1 VTDRRLLMLAIPAV
15 VLAVVFAYVA
25 LSIQSEKARQP
36 EQYVAPSGGSQ
47 IKSTPNTT
55 SSIGDGSSS
64 GAQFRKETPL
74 ALEVQ
79 KERQDLTDCASPPGA
94 VELPVRCTTLESDI
108 ELALNKR
115 KQQEEVVKEKAE
127 RLGFPLNK
135 ERQEGTAAGEVV
147 KRQALEAVTK
157 QQEEATKLEVAR
169 LAREAEKTR
178 QEEAAAKEEG
188 RQAQERKQQEE
199 AEEAERLAL
208 AVEKKNQED
217 RATKNE
223 VERLALEA
231 ENKRQQDVAARNEA
245 ERLALESEKK
255 RQQEAAAKNEVE
267 RLALE
272 AEKKRQE
279 EAAAKNE
286 AERLAIESEKKQQEE
301 AAAKNEAERLELEV
315 EKQRQQE
322 AAEGVAL
329 AADTKRQEEL
339 ARLRPNPAGEVPAT
353 KETDQQ
359 TEIPKRP
366 AAAPTGTPEP
376 PVTAASLPVSSD
388 LPVFAPSRV
397 VLIYLRNDNAALE
410 RASALRQALAAAN
423 VEVVKLEAVD
433 ASRQMPGLGYYFR
446 SDHDAAVEVSHR
458 VKFLLGPVEPALLE
472 LRGRVPQP
480 GTVEIAVPGRAA
492 R

>member
-169 LAREAEKTR
+169 LAREAEKKQR
-178 QEEAAAKEEG
+178 EEAAAKEEG
-188 RQAQERKQQEE
+188 RRAQEKKQQEE
-199 AEEAERLAL
+199 VFQKE
-208 AVEKKNQED
+208 AVEKKNHED
-217 RATKNE
+217 RAAKNE

-480 GTVEIAVPGRAA
+480 GTVEIAVPGRVA